1 MKRPNDDRTPTS
13 RARLP
18 GLLLALIAVAC
29 GGPPFS
35 SSGTNLDGANSNVG
49 GNNSQSSTEAGVGVS
64 PTGQTQST
72 GCGTG
77 RVDSALYATEV
88 CIGKSQFIMGSSQAN
103 LGSGFLDHTPVH
115 NVTLSSYFIDA
126 YEVTVGRFRQ
136 CVQAG
141 ACTSPAAT
149 GATCTYSA
157 NPGSSDDLPV
167 TCVPYA
173 TASAFCRWD
182 GGRRLPT
189 EAEWERAARG
199 PTGNDYPWGQDF
211 DCGRAVVAT
220 PSTCVD
226 YDSTKPSR
234 VGFATDGKSP
244 EGVEDLIGNAGEW
257 VADFVGSYSSQASDT
272 TDPLGPTM
280 GTQRVVRGGD
290 WTTPVN
296 QTYAYLRRCSVP
308 SNAGSL
314 GFRCAR
320 SAT

>member
-1 MKRPNDDRTPTS
+1 MKRPDDDDTPAS
-13 RARLP
+13 RACFAGRW
-18 GLLLALIAVAC
+18 LALIAVAC

-35 SSGTNLDGANSNVG
+35 SGGTNLDGANSNVG
-49 GNNSQSSTEAGVGVS
+49 GSNSQSSTEAGVGVS

-72 GCGTG
+72 SCGAG
-77 RVDSALYATEV
+77 RVDSALHATEV
-88 CIGKSQFIMGSSQAN
+88 CIGGSQFIMGSSQAN
-103 LGSGFLDHTPVH
+103 LGGGFLDHTPVH

-126 YEVTVGRFRQ
+126 YEVTVERFRQ

-141 ACTSPAAT
+141 TCSSPTGT
-149 GATCTYSA
+149 GASCTYAAS
-157 NPGSSDDLPV
+157 PGSSDDLPV
-167 TCVPYA
+167 TCIPYA

-199 PTGNDYPWGQDF
+199 LTGNDYPWGQAF

-220 PSTCVD
+220 ASTCVD

-234 VGFATDGKSP
+234 VGSASDGKSP
-244 EGVEDLIGNAGEW
+244 ESVEDLIGNAGEW
-257 VADFVGSYSSQASDT
+257 VADFVGGYSSQASDA
-272 TDPLGPTM
+272 TDPLGPTT

-290 WTTPVN
+290 WSTPVN
-296 QTYAYLRRCSVP
+296 QTYAYLRRGSVP

-314 GFRCAR
+314 SFRCAR
-320 SAT
+320 SAR